1 MLKALSFGCLTLG
14 LIELSVAQESRVT
27 TELAADDECDVTGSG
42 SCAVSALQNRSL
54 RREGEDLASFSNET
68 AELGLELNQSGGL
81 WRLYH
86 VTSPSIGPRILKEGF
101 KAGHA
106 GWCGGAI
113 YFGNTAQETKWKAV
127 GQDSHQGYLIEA
139 MVDPGR
145 VKKMPW
151 NCYTSTR
158 CIETHPGFQG
168 HVNCLSRHYYGN
180 TLHHEG
186 YDSIV
191 FNPGDGNEIVIW
203 DKHRVK
209 SMRHIPMPP

>member
-1 MLKALSFGCLTLG
+1 MLKAFSFALPVLA
-14 LIELSVAQESRVT
+14 VAQVN
-27 TELAADDECDVTGSG
+27 ELNDALSTDDACSTS
-42 SCAVSALQNRSL
+42 SCALNALQFRAA
-54 RREGEDLASFSNET
+54 EGEEVASFSNET
-68 AELGLELNQSGGL
+68 AKLASELNQTGGL

-86 VTSPSIGPRILKEGF
+86 VTSPSIGPNILKYGF

-113 YFGNTAQETKWKAV
+113 YFGNSAQETKWKAV

-139 MVDPGR
+139 MVDVGHVR
-145 VKKMPW
+145 QMPW
-151 NCYTSTR
+151 NCYTSIK
-158 CIETHPGFQG
+158 CIETHPGLEG
-168 HVNCLSRHYYGN
+168 HVSCLSRHYYGN
-180 TLHHEG
+180 SLRHEG

-209 SMRHIPMPP
+209 SMRHIPMP

>member
-1 MLKALSFGCLTLG
+1 MLKALSLVALALGSEVELT
-14 LIELSVAQESRVT
+14 
-27 TELAADDECDVTGSG
+27 ADDECHGATS
-42 SCAVSALQNRSL
+42 SCALSALQL
-54 RREGEDLASFSNET
+54 RGEKEGEDLATFSNET
-68 AELGLELNQSGGL
+68 AQLASELNQSGGL

-86 VTSPSIGPRILKEGF
+86 VTSPSVGPRILEHGF
-101 KAGHA
+101 KSGHA

-113 YFGNTAQETKWKAV
+113 YFGNSAQETKWKAV
-127 GQDSHQGYLIEA
+127 GEDSHQGFLIEA
-139 MVDPGR
+139 MVDVGH

-151 NCYTSTR
+151 NCYTSTK

-168 HVNCLSRHYYGN
+168 HIGCLSRHYYGN
-180 TLHHEG
+180 TLRHEG

-209 SMRHIPMPP
+209 SMRHIPMP

>member
-1 MLKALSFGCLTLG
+1 MLRALSLG
-14 LIELSVAQESRVT
+14 LALPALTALAQVEHVD
-27 TELAADDECDVTGSG
+27 LDDECSDAS
-42 SCAVSALQNRSL
+42 SCALNALQL
-54 RREGEDLASFSNET
+54 RAESGEDLASVSNET
-68 AELGLELNQSGGL
+68 AQLAAELQQGRGL

-86 VTSPSIGPRILKEGF
+86 VTSPAIGPRILENGF

-139 MVDPGR
+139 MVDVGH

-151 NCYTSTR
+151 NCYTSTK
-158 CIETHPGFQG
+158 CIETHPGLQG
-168 HVNCLSRHYYGN
+168 HVGCLSRHYYGN
-180 TLHHEG
+180 TLRHEG

-209 SMRHIPMPP
+209 SMRHIPMP

>member
-1 MLKALSFGCLTLG
+1 MLKALSLG
-14 LIELSVAQESRVT
+14 LARPALTALAQVEHVEL
-27 TELAADDECDVTGSG
+27 DDECNDASR
-42 SCAVSALQNRSL
+42 CALNALQL
-54 RREGEDLASFSNET
+54 RAAAGEDLASFSNET
-68 AELGLELNQSGGL
+68 AQLASDLNQSRGL

-86 VTSPSIGPRILKEGF
+86 VTSPAIGPRILQNGF

-139 MVDPGR
+139 MVDVGH

-151 NCYTSTR
+151 NCYTSTK
-158 CIETHPGFQG
+158 CIETHPGLQG
-168 HVNCLSRHYYGN
+168 HVDCLSRHYYGN
-180 TLHHEG
+180 TLRHEG

-209 SMRHIPMPP
+209 SMRHIPMP